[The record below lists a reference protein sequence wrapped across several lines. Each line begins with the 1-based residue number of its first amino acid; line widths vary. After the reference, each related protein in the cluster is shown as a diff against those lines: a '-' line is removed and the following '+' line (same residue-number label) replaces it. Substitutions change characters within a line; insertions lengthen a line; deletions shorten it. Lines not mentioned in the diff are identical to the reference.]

1 MALLLVFLLLERITQ
16 IDMKKSHVYF
26 SFNNLKKTLE
36 NNMSSRRELANAI
49 RALSMDAVQ
58 KAKSGHPGAPMGMAD
73 IAEVLW
79 NDHLKHNPTNPEW
92 ADRDRFVL
100 SNGHGSMLI
109 YSLLHLSGY
118 DLPMDELKTFR
129 QLHSKCAGH
138 PEYRY
143 APGIETTTGPLGQGI
158 SNGVGFAMAEKLMA
172 DQFNKP
178 GHDIVDHKT
187 YVFMGD
193 GCLMEGVSHEACS
206 LAGTWGLGNLIAF
219 WDDNNI
225 SIDGHIDAWYTDD
238 TVKRFEAY
246 QWHVQSVD
254 GHDSDAINAAIEAA
268 KKVTDKP
275 SLICCKT
282 IIGFGSPNKSGS
294 HDCHGA
300 ALGDEEVALTRKELG
315 WTPAPFEIPADIYA
329 GWDAKAKGTEA
340 EKSWDT
346 KFAAYAAEYPELA
359 AEFKRRMAGDLP
371 ANWKAATDAMI
382 AETNDA
388 AANLASRQASQKT
401 IAALAPVLPEFLG
414 GSADLTGSNLT
425 SCDSFTHVDGKK
437 PGNYISYGVREFG
450 MFAIMNGMS
459 LHGGL
464 IPFGGTFHMFSDY
477 AKSAFRMA
485 ALMKIRTIAVLT
497 HDSIG
502 QGEDGPTH
510 QPIENTSAMRYIPNM
525 DVWRPADST
534 EVAVAWTAA
543 VERMDGPSS
552 LVLSRQGIPGRK
564 HAAADFAAIRKGAY
578 VLSEAKGDAVAIII
592 GTGSELDLAAQA
604 QVALAAEGINV
615 RVVSMPSTNVF
626 DRQDQAYKDSVLTP
640 GVKRI
645 AVEAGVTDF
654 WRKYVGLEGAVV
666 GIDTFGESAP
676 GGVLMEYFGF
686 TVDNVVKT
694 VKEVL

>member
-1 MALLLVFLLLERITQ
+1 MAT
-16 IDMKKSHVYF
+16 
-26 SFNNLKKTLE
+26 
-36 NNMSSRRELANAI
+36 RRHLANAI

-58 KAKSGHPGAPMGMAD
+58 KANSGHPGAPMGMAD

-79 NDHLKHNPTNPEW
+79 NNHMNHNPTNPNW

-118 DLPMDELKTFR
+118 DLPMSSLSSFR
-129 QLHSKCAGH
+129 QLHSQCAGH
-138 PEYRY
+138 PEYGY

-158 SNGVGFAMAEKLMA
+158 TNGVGFAMAEKLLA

-178 GHDIVDHKT
+178 GHDIVNHNT
-187 YVFMGD
+187 YVFLGD
-193 GCLMEGVSHEACS
+193 GCLMEGISHEACS

-225 SIDGHIDAWYTDD
+225 SIDGHIDGWYTDD

-246 QWHVQSVD
+246 GWHVVSVD
-254 GHDSDAINAAIEAA
+254 GHDSDAINAAITAA
-268 KKVTDKP
+268 KAVKDKP
-275 SLICCKT
+275 SMICCKT
-282 IIGFGSPNKSGS
+282 IIGFGSPNKSAS

-300 ALGDEEVALTRKELG
+300 ALGEEEVALTRKELG
-315 WTPAPFEIPADIYA
+315 WDSAPFEIPADVYE
-329 GWDAKAKGTEA
+329 GWDAKASGADKEA
-340 EKSWDT
+340 AWNA
-346 KFAAYAAEYPELA
+346 KFDAYAAEYPELA
-359 AEFKRRMAGDLP
+359 AEFKRRMAGELP
-371 ANWKAATDAMI
+371 ANWKQATDAVI
-382 AETNDA
+382 ADTNEKA
-388 AANLASRQASQKT
+388 ASVASRKASQNA

-425 SCDSFTHVDGKK
+425 SCESFKHVSGKE

-450 MFAIMNGMS
+450 MYAIMNGMA

-477 AKSAFRMA
+477 AKSALRMA
-485 ALMKIRTIAVLT
+485 ALMKVRTIAVLT

-525 DVWRPADST
+525 DVWRPADSV

-543 VERMDGPSS
+543 VERIDGPSS
-552 LVLSRQGIPGRK
+552 LVLSRQGIPGRS
-564 HAAADFAAIRKGAY
+564 HDAADFDAMRKGAY
-578 VLSEAKGDAVAIII
+578 VLSEANGAADVIII
-592 GTGSELDLAAQA
+592 ATGSEVDLAAKA
-604 QVALAAEGINV
+604 QEALAADGVNA

-626 DRQDQAYKDSVLTP
+626 DRQDQAYKT
-640 GVKRI
+640 
-645 AVEAGVTDF
+645 A
-654 WRKYVGLEGAVV
+654 Y
-666 GIDTFGESAP
+666 
-676 GGVLMEYFGF
+676 
-686 TVDNVVKT
+686 
-694 VKEVL
+694 